1 MQAFGQQAM
10 ILLSSSLVETNFM
23 MINLAWIYIAL
34 GISIGAF
41 GSILSMRRFLQA

>member
-1 MQAFGQQAM
+1 MNVGLLI
-10 ILLSSSLVETNFM
+10 ILVLLVLSFLG
-23 MINLAWIYIAL
+23 IPIYIAL

>member
-1 MQAFGQQAM
+1 M
-10 ILLSSSLVETNFM
+10 ILLSSSFVETRFM
-23 MINLAWIYIAL
+23 MTNLTWIYVAL